1 MKILN
6 KVNERFYSYFDKDT
20 TMLFTLKKGSR
31 GVYGMGQA
39 WYLSVTYD
47 GAQQTIATFST
58 KDDNHKTY
66 REDYLG
72 KLWDDRSALESADI
86 MVRKMLGK

>member
-6 KVNERFYSYFDKDT
+6 KVNERFNSYFDKDT
-20 TMLFTLKKGSR
+20 TMLFTLKNGSR

-47 GAQQTIATFST
+47 GAMQTIATFST

-66 REDYLG
+66 KEDYLG
-72 KLWDDRSALESADI
+72 KLWDDVSALESADA
-86 MVRKMLGK
+86 MVCKMLGK

>member
-6 KVNERFYSYFDKDT
+6 KVNEGFYSYFDKDT
-20 TMLFTLKKGSR
+20 TMLFTLKKDGR
-31 GVYGMGQA
+31 GIYGAGEA

-47 GAQQTIATFST
+47 GAKQAIATFST

-66 REDYLG
+66 KRDYMG
-72 KLWDDRSALESADI
+72 KLWDDRSATESADA
-86 MVRKMLGK
+86 MVRRMLGR

>member
-1 MKILN
+1 MKVLN

-20 TMLFTLKKGSR
+20 TMLFTLNKGGR
-31 GVYGMGQA
+31 GVYSMGQA

-47 GAQQTIATFST
+47 GAKQTIATFST

-72 KLWDDRSALESADI
+72 KLWDDASALESADN